1 LTFDP
6 FAKQLRKVTAS
17 CFFPF
22 VCAYAENIQP
32 LHEDVSKFIS
42 CRILMRLKERLKRN
56 VIEEIKTLV
65 WYQIDCFQ
73 KLRLLRDTKRA
84 RNIAEPKRSRNI

>member
-1 LTFDP
+1 
-6 FAKQLRKVTAS
+6 
-17 CFFPF
+17 
-22 VCAYAENIQP
+22 
-32 LHEDVSKFIS
+32 
-42 CRILMRLKERLKRN
+42 MRLKERLKRN